1 MAYNTTERPGT
12 LNLRGRGE
20 YVNTKVRT
28 SDRQISE
35 QAEPRDYDPLR
46 SDIWNLHKSSYNRIS
61 DLTHNEFHSTTR
73 DSLDRTVQER
83 ARLPLDR
90 SHPLHVVRSFG
101 VTDTALSRQLR
112 QLNTGVLPS
121 HPTNHNQHTMQ
132 STYRETYGRD
142 GRAGVERE
150 PRCQPTQTADKWM
163 QFRRRKSWLFD
174 TDKAPSQFTDDALTC
189 PPIPKEVRACIE
201 AAQDAGDTCRKMD
214 QLEKQVAALQHKLSE
229 AHYPEPVSGP
239 PVPTEPHDPADE
251 SPNLLEP
258 SDRAA
263 PATATER
270 QEPPRDGTTPVPEL
284 EQTRPTTQHASG
296 EAQRDSSPVQNTVD
310 QSERP
315 EGPQPCSADREDP
328 VGPSVAPAHPLDP
341 VDPTHLAD
349 PEYPTARRLTSPCAP
364 PERDLS
370 EVFPEADTTHC
381 PGPAAPAPL
390 PPCPRGPAPCP
401 ALPAVPGCRPVP
413 PPPGRYL
420 STYTA
425 GYGDPEAGLRA
436 TAAPRSGR
444 ELYRGPAPLPGLVAG
459 TARCRDRLSRAVAT
473 DREPEVGPTTA
484 AACEESV

>member
-73 DSLDRTVQER
+73 DTLDRTVQER

-112 QLNTGVLPS
+112 QLDTGVLPS

-150 PRCQPTQTADKWM
+150 PRCQTADKWM

-189 PPIPKEVRACIE
+189 PPIPKE
-201 AAQDAGDTCRKMD
+201 
-214 QLEKQVAALQHKLSE
+214 
-229 AHYPEPVSGP
+229 
-239 PVPTEPHDPADE
+239 
-251 SPNLLEP
+251 
-258 SDRAA
+258 
-263 PATATER
+263 
-270 QEPPRDGTTPVPEL
+270 
-284 EQTRPTTQHASG
+284 
-296 EAQRDSSPVQNTVD
+296 
-310 QSERP
+310 
-315 EGPQPCSADREDP
+315 
-328 VGPSVAPAHPLDP
+328 
-341 VDPTHLAD
+341 
-349 PEYPTARRLTSPCAP
+349 
-364 PERDLS
+364 RDLS
-370 EVFPEADTTHC
+370 EVFPEPDTTHC
-381 PGPAAPAPL
+381 PGPAAPAPP

-413 PPPGRYL
+413 PPPGRYR

-444 ELYRGPAPLPGLVAG
+444 ELYRGPAPLPGLSAG
-459 TARCRDRLSRAVAT
+459 TARRRDRLSRAVAT